1 MAESAAWGS
10 APTGMKHWSESA
22 RSDDP
27 AVRVVHAPTGTGIGT
42 GQAFF
47 FLFGYKRASLQDQE
61 MLALEL
67 AQITDDVETLRS
79 AGYTVIVDPQAV
91 HADFIAAVTGAG
103 AGAEGLVPAGF
114 YWSAHGDSDGGLE
127 CCDGAMIRPEDVAPE
142 KVSSGL
148 RLAVLGACYVGAY
161 SRTWRR
167 ALGGQALVVGWGRPV
182 TIGRAVDFLAP
193 DTTTTT
199 DFDDLL
205 RRWLLTDRPLPV
217 EAPPATLPGP
227 ARSAGRIGALADRIG
242 GIADLLNGSWSARDG
257 YVQVEVPL
265 PERRRPVVE
274 VLLVDAVDPFIEGEV
289 LIGIEGDVGE
299 ISELITPEMLL
310 SGAGRPGFGRVALVR
325 GEQEMPRIV
334 TQAFL
339 PLEGATDKRLAA
351 QIYQVAA
358 QADALAYTVF
368 G

>member
-1 MAESAAWGS
+1 
-10 APTGMKHWSESA
+10 MKHWSPGA

-27 AVRVVHAPTGTGIGT
+27 AVRVVHAPTAAGIGT

-47 FLFGYKRASLQDQE
+47 FLFGYKRASLQDQD
-61 MLALEL
+61 MLAREL
-67 AQITDDVETLRS
+67 AAITDDVETLRA
-79 AGYTVIVDPQAV
+79 AGYTVVVDPQAV
-91 HADFIAAVTGAG
+91 HADFVAAVTGAG

-127 CCDGAMIRPEDVAPE
+127 CCDGAILRPEDVDPE
-142 KVSSGL
+142 KVAPGL
-148 RLAVLGACYVGAY
+148 RLAVLGACYVGAH

-167 ALGGQALVVGWGRPV
+167 ALGGRPLVVGWGRPV
-182 TIGRAVDFLAP
+182 TIGRAVDFLEP
-193 DTTTTT
+193 DAATTT
-199 DFDDLL
+199 DLDDLL
-205 RRWLLTDRPLPV
+205 QRWLLTERPLPV
-217 EAPPATLPGP
+217 EAPPVALPEP
-227 ARSAGRIGALADRIG
+227 ARAGGRIGALAERIPL
-242 GIADLLNGSWSARDG
+242 IAEMLHGSWADRPT
-257 YVQVEVPL
+257 YLLLEVPL

-274 VLLVDAVDPFIEGEV
+274 IFLLDAVDPFIEGEV

-310 SGAGRPGFGRVALVR
+310 SGLGRPGFGRVALVR
-325 GEQEMPRIV
+325 SEQEMPRIV

-339 PLEGATDKRLAA
+339 PLEGTSDKQLAA

-358 QADALAYTVF
+358 RADALSYTVF